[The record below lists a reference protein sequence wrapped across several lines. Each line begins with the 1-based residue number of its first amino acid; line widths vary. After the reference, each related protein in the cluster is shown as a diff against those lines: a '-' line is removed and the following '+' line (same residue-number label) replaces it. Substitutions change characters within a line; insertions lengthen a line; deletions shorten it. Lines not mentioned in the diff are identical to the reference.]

1 MGLPYT
7 VKQGSTTIR
16 SNLAP
21 DASNIDEISGKGSW
35 RRPADLASTEVAAR
49 WCATFGHK
57 IKYGACLNCGQPSAA

>member
-1 MGLPYT
+1 MGKTYT
-7 VKQGSTTIR
+7 VRNGSTTIR

-35 RRPADLASTEVAAR
+35 RRPETATDAAAR

-57 IKYGACLNCGQPSAA
+57 IKYGFCLNCGRSGE